1 MHCILI
7 SLLKHVIIVYLNV
20 EPPPVLHPPVNVT
33 SSPGTVA
40 VLSCHVQGSVRHNL
54 TWYLAGS
61 ALSSHSG
68 RVKVLANSS
77 LEINWVRSQDA
88 GPYQCRATNPHG
100 ESQAVVWLV
109 VLGILQ
115 HLVKHSAPAASWVL
129 PSCVFHYNPTNHSK
143 STQPARLSPAC
154 FE

>member
-1 MHCILI
+1 M
-7 SLLKHVIIVYLNV
+7 SPLKHIIIVSLNA

-40 VLSCHVQGSVRHNL
+40 VLSCQVQGSVRHNL
-54 TWYLAGS
+54 TWYRAGS

-88 GPYQCRATNPHG
+88 GPYQCRATNAHG

-109 VLGILQ
+109 VLGILH
-115 HLVKHSAPAASWVL
+115 HLVKHSAPAPS
-129 PSCVFHYNPTNHSK
+129 SCVFHYNPPNHSAS

>member
-1 MHCILI
+1 
-7 SLLKHVIIVYLNV
+7 
-20 EPPPVLHPPVNVT
+20 VNVT
-33 SSPGTVA
+33 SSLGTVA
-40 VLSCHVQGSVRHNL
+40 VLSCQVQGSVRHNL
-54 TWYLAGS
+54 TWYRAGS

-88 GPYQCRATNPHG
+88 GPYQCRATNAHG

-115 HLVKHSAPAASWVL
+115 HLVKHLAPAAS
-129 PSCVFHYNPTNHSK
+129 
-143 STQPARLSPAC
+143 
-154 FE
+154 